1 MKKLKGVQPRYTR
14 ISAEPPDREYK
25 KGWIVDAYWEVYNKC
40 NSANQA
46 VLTGVSGW

>member
-1 MKKLKGVQPRYTR
+1 MQRSQL
-14 ISAEPPDREYK
+14 IESIK

-46 VLTGVSGW
+46 VLTGVSGPVSFFITE